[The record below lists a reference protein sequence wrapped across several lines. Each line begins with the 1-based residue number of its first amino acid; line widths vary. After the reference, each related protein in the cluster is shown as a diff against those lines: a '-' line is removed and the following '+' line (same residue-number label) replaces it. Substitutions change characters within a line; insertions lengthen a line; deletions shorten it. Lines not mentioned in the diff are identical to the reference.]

1 MTGPNS
7 AELDAWL
14 KDYVARASQ
23 PDYADN
29 FMHRIND
36 AILARV
42 PQVRDDPL
50 LVEDLDASTRAHWL
64 GFLET
69 LTRPELTLVFPEP
82 AAEFARS
89 VARRGHELRVLLK
102 VYRQGN
108 LTLWEHFTEVIDDL
122 PANGPTRDE
131 TLVYLWTRGG
141 AWLDESIERI
151 TEIYSEVQAQALETR
166 IAGKMDT
173 IRALLEGHPPADDAS
188 GSLRHALNQWQTAFV
203 VWVQPG
209 TEEASRVMQDAA
221 RAFATTLGAPPPL
234 TIPRSGRDLWCWAA
248 TPKAPKLEA
257 ALESLDRDEH
267 PDVQLAIGMPAR
279 GVAGFRASNQEARD
293 VQRLIMSVPEPP
305 RIVRY
310 DEVEL
315 LCLAH
320 AESESF
326 RRMVL
331 RELGPLTGDASG
343 IEHTRATLLCY
354 LTNGANVEAV
364 ASELFVHRNTVRYRL
379 NRAEELMG
387 HRITERIGHVEL
399 ALRYLDL
406 FGGVDDPDELTHAAP
421 RRRSPAAPAN

>member
-1 MTGPNS
+1 MVPNS
-7 AELDAWL
+7 AKLDAWL

-23 PDYADN
+23 ADYVDN
-29 FMHRIND
+29 FVKTINGRIV
-36 AILARV
+36 AEV
-42 PQVRDDPL
+42 PAVRDDPL
-50 LVEDLDASTRAHWL
+50 LVEDLGASTRGHWL
-64 GFLET
+64 GFLDM
-69 LTRPELTLVFPEP
+69 LLQPELRLVFPEA

-108 LTLWEHFTEVIDDL
+108 LALWEHFTEVIDDL

-131 TLVYLWTRGG
+131 TLVFLWTRGG

-151 TEIYSEVQAQALETR
+151 SEIYYEVQAQALETR
-166 IAGKMDT
+166 IAGKRDT
-173 IRALLEGHPPADDAS
+173 ILALLEGHFQPDDAS
-188 GSLRHALNQWQTAFV
+188 GALGHAVNQWQTAFV

-209 TEEASRVMQDAA
+209 TDDASRIMQDAA
-221 RAFATTLGAPPPL
+221 RAFAVALNAPRPL

-248 TPKAPKLEA
+248 NPSAPQLES
-257 ALESLDRDEH
+257 ALRSLDRDEH
-267 PDVQLAIGMPAR
+267 PDVQIAIGMPAR
-279 GVAGFRASNQEARD
+279 GVDGFRTSNQEARD

-331 RELGPLTGDASG
+331 RELGPLAGSASG
-343 IEHTRATLLCY
+343 IEHTRQTLLCY

-379 NRAEELMG
+379 NRAEELLG

-399 ALRYLDL
+399 ALRYIDL
-406 FGGVDDPDELTHAAP
+406 FGPVDEPDDVTPATP
-421 RRRSPAAPAN
+421 RRRSSAAPAN